1 MGSLGCGW
9 HVKDSYRLPPRTNNH
24 LAPLHCEH
32 LLPSTK
38 PVPAQDEHFS
48 QSLSPVALW
57 FIPLHCL
64 LLLTMRRQ
72 GVFARAMLY
81 PTAPQSVQRV
91 TGGNWLGFWL
101 GSMEQS

>member
-1 MGSLGCGW
+1 VGSLGCGW

-91 TGGNWLGFWL
+91 TGGNSLVF
-101 GSMEQS
+101 MEQS